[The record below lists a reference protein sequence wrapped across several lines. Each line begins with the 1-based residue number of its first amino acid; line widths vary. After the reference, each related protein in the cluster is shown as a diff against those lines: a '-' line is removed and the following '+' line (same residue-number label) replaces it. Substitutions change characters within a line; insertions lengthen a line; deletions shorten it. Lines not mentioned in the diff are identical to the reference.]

1 MHTREIMTM
10 LFNVNRGAKTS
21 AKKGSQIMPLDIDK
35 LGHEDKEPLTLEQH
49 NEAVKVLS
57 KYFKN

>member
-1 MHTREIMTM
+1 MTM